1 MFEYQVLP
9 VAEQTV
15 RNFRMNAFPMG
26 DPACRSKVGIS
37 LKVVG
42 ILVMLDTPWRLRKM
56 DHPIQLLPTVNV
68 QTYYAGKFPRKIG
81 LQACSALL
89 TKLTTPQP
97 LQFESSGRCHN
108 FNFQISK
115 AVQTD
120 WKRSTLNSRDVV
132 APGHVSLNA
141 AQENFSC
148 TVAPVAEAV
157 ALHIEFD
164 PDWIGRV
171 REKESRPHSS
181 NSRELIPMMAVW
193 HERLK
198 ALSTCL
204 AIALASSERTN
215 ILKIDQLLL
224 EIAVEL
230 ICRSDPYSIPME
242 SRGKLCLASLT
253 RVLDYMNDQLYGTFT
268 LDELADIAGYSPF
281 HFARLFKSTV
291 GVSPHQYLT
300 KQRIHRAQFI
310 LARSDVSITKIASD
324 LGFDSS
330 SHFAATFRKVVGVTP
345 SAYRHS
351 FT

>member
-1 MFEYQVLP
+1 
-9 VAEQTV
+9 
-15 RNFRMNAFPMG
+15 
-26 DPACRSKVGIS
+26 
-37 LKVVG
+37 
-42 ILVMLDTPWRLRKM
+42 M
-56 DHPIQLLPTVNV
+56 DNPIKRLPTVNV
-68 QTYYAGKFPRKIG
+68 QRYYAGKYPRQIG
-81 LQACSALL
+81 QQAYSALL
-89 TKLTTPQP
+89 TKLSTARP

-120 WKRSTLNSRDVV
+120 WKCSTLNRRDVV

-141 AQENFSC
+141 AQENFCC

-157 ALHIEFD
+157 SLHIEFD

-171 REKESRPHSS
+171 REKESRSHSS
-181 NSRELIPMMAVW
+181 NSGELVPMMAVW

-198 ALSTCL
+198 ALSTSL
-204 AIALASSERTN
+204 AIALARSERTS

-230 ICRSDPYSIPME
+230 ICRSDPYLIPLE
-242 SRGKLCLASLT
+242 PRGKLCIASLT
-253 RVLDYMNDQLYGTFT
+253 RVLDYMNDQLHETPT

-300 KQRIHRAQFI
+300 KQRIQRSQFM
-310 LARSDVSITKIASD
+310 LARSDVSITKIATG

-345 SAYRHS
+345 SAFRHS
-351 FT
+351 YT